1 MGVSLMNKLLGR
13 KSAAEADVEDTEAE
27 GPVEHRR
34 AERAGTFRVVSVSYP
49 SGYERRGVVVDMS
62 QTGLRV
68 RFSQRGELPDFVAL
82 KIEGKAGVHKAQ
94 TVWQET
100 YEAGFKLEV

>member
-1 MGVSLMNKLLGR
+1 MGVSLMNRLLGR
-13 KSAAEADVEDTEAE
+13 KSAVEAEVEDTEPE
-27 GPVEHRR
+27 GPVEHRH
-34 AERAGTFRVVSVSYP
+34 AERTGTFRVVSVSYP

-68 RFSQRGELPDFVAL
+68 RFSQRGELPDHVLL
-82 KIEGKAGVHKAQ
+82 KIEGKAGVQKAQ

-100 YEAGFKLEV
+100 YEAGFKLEA

>member
-1 MGVSLMNKLLGR
+1 MGVSLMSKLLGR
-13 KSAAEADVEDTEAE
+13 KSAVEAEVEDVESEEA
-27 GPVEHRR
+27 VEHRR
-34 AERAGTFRVVSVSYP
+34 AERTGTFRVVSVSYP

-68 RFSQRGELPDFVAL
+68 RFSQRGEIPDYVFL
-82 KIEGKAGVHKAQ
+82 KIEGKAGVHRAR

-100 YEAGFKLEV
+100 YEAGFKLEA